1 MVIETLEVGG
11 IMTVVS
17 TLFDRLLTLES
28 GQTIELTFDNHSDF
42 MSKKT
47 MLFREKKK
55 YEQRMKNV
63 LNFKTIFIGQ
73 KVDKKTDTYRIKL
86 STNGTSL
93 DWLTS
98 AILKT
103 KGDEDKK
110 LDLPVPE
117 VEQDR
122 INKLK
127 NM

>member
-1 MVIETLEVGG
+1 
-11 IMTVVS
+11 MTVVS

-73 KVDKKTDTYRIKL
+73 KVDKKTDKYLIKL

-98 AILKT
+98 AIIKT
-103 KGDEDKK
+103 RGDEDKK